1 MTAAT
6 APQDG
11 DGMSLSGQT
20 EGPPWHHSQSIQP
33 DLTVCEAGAA
43 ASPVKVLI
51 VEDSLIVRKRLAALM
66 AGLSNVTIVGQAEDG
81 FQAQA
86 LFRQHRPDA
95 VVLDIQVPGINGL
108 DLLAQFKR
116 EHPTSVVMV
125 LTTYAFKEFR
135 QRCVALGADYF
146 FDKCAEFERVIE
158 VLGTFPPRH
167 DLKNGNRAPAGTH
180 DIIL

>member
-1 MTAAT
+1 M
-6 APQDG
+6 
-11 DGMSLSGQT
+11 
-20 EGPPWHHSQSIQP
+20 QP
-33 DLTVCEAGAA
+33 DPTACDAGPA

-51 VEDSLIVRKRLAALM
+51 VEDSPIVRERLVGMIADLC
-66 AGLSNVTIVGQAEDG
+66 NVAIVGQVGDG

-116 EHPTSVVMV
+116 ERPTCVVMV

-135 QRCVALGADYF
+135 QRCLALGADHF
-146 FDKCAEFERVIE
+146 FDKSMEFERVTE
-158 VLGTFPPRH
+158 VLAAILPGRG
-167 DLKNGNRAPAGTH
+167 L
-180 DIIL
+180 IIAS